1 MQIHHKD
8 AERDAPLIGMEHPVL
23 KGYKLIKKNG
33 GQSVYLKTDP
43 LTQTQSYLEFNHKEK
58 TITAGKVLPDVIAK
72 TAVKM
77 NKEKQN
83 NFEGYKGK
91 EMVQEYAVPEMI
103 HQQIKEASGL
113 EHRSG
118 LYDEKKARAI
128 LDDPD
133 YRYLKTVPHKIGN
146 RRREI

>member
-8 AERDAPLIGMEHPVL
+8 AERDAPLIGMGHPVL
-23 KGYKLIKKNG
+23 SDYKLVNKNKG
-33 GQSVYLKTDP
+33 KSIYVKTDP
-43 LTQTQSYLEFNHKEK
+43 LTFTQTYLEFNHETKEV
-58 TITAGKVLPDVIAK
+58 TVGKILPDKIAK